1 MISGTKIPR
10 EKRIQ
15 IIYSTYTEFSFHE
28 IPREK
33 EKNKPACNWIKCLK
47 EAQIM
52 TDSNLNGWF

>member
-33 EKNKPACNWIKCLK
+33 EKKQTSLQLDQMPEGSPNYDR
-47 EAQIM
+47 Q
-52 TDSNLNGWF
+52 